1 MPEPEILSRAGAA
14 RRSTALPDARAARR
28 YRLVVGVLSGL
39 ALLVAFGLLAWDNP
53 MPIGSTGFWRI
64 AELRATSVAVIV
76 VVAFCQAVATVSF
89 QTVTANR
96 ILTPSIMGFESLY
109 RLVQTGAVFAFGIAG
124 VTVVRGV
131 GQFLA
136 QVALMVGFAALLYGA
151 LLTGRRANLHVML
164 LIGIILGGG
173 LGALAT
179 FLQRLLTP
187 TEFDVLTARLIGSVA
202 NAEADYLPVAV
213 PLAVVAGGLL
223 WLRSARLN
231 VLGLGRETAVNLGL
245 HQRRETIVVLLLVSV
260 LMAVSTAL
268 VGPMTFF
275 GFLVAMIA
283 YQLADTFDHRLL
295 FPVAWLTG
303 VVVLGGAYF
312 LLRNVFYAQG
322 AVGVII
328 EVVGGSFFLVH
339 LLRKGRL

>member
-1 MPEPEILSRAGAA
+1 MPEPGTLPRAGGV
-14 RRSTALPDARAARR
+14 RRSTALPDARVAGR
-28 YRLVVGVLSGL
+28 YRLVVGVLSAL
-39 ALLVAFGLLAWDNP
+39 ALLVAFGLLAFDNP
-53 MPIGSTGFWRI
+53 MPIGSAGFWRI
-64 AELRATSVAVIV
+64 AELRATGVAVIV
-76 VVAFCQAVATVSF
+76 VVAFCQAVATVAF

-136 QVALMVGFAALLYGA
+136 QAALMVGFAALLYGT

-202 NAEADYLPVAV
+202 NAEADHLPVAV
-213 PLAVVAGGLL
+213 PLAAVAGGLL

-283 YQLADTFDHRLL
+283 YQLGDTFDHRLL

-322 AVGVII
+322 AVGIII
-328 EVVGGSFFLVH
+328 EVVGGTFFLVH